1 MSLQPQSLG
10 WGQTEHHEVRST
22 GIDDLSSFL
31 GSVWS
36 GIRLVEWVQGFGLHM
51 GMEWPAEVAMRK
63 PLFGLKSEGSV
74 RKGKF

>member
-1 MSLQPQSLG
+1 MSLQPRSLG

-22 GIDDLSSFL
+22 GIDDLSFFL
-31 GSVWS
+31 GSVGS
-36 GIRLVEWVQGFGLHM
+36 GIRLVEWFQGFGLHM

-63 PLFGLKSEGSV
+63 PLLSSNSEGRV

>member
-1 MSLQPQSLG
+1 MSLQAQSLG
-10 WGQTEHHEVRST
+10 WEQTEHHEVRST

-31 GSVWS
+31 GSVGS